1 MLLILFTI
9 MSLVFH
15 TGYNSDFSLP
25 LQYPAYIMRMR
36 RPSTFNKKCQVFRAS
51 LKSVL

>member
-1 MLLILFTI
+1 

-15 TGYNSDFSLP
+15 TGYNGDFSLP

-36 RPSTFNKKCQVFRAS
+36 PPSTFINKCQVFRTS